1 MTYGISDTKKMKK
14 IYLVALIAIGSF
26 STLSAQTTP
35 EKAPE
40 KTTELNEVAIIK
52 TKKAIEQKA
61 DRTIFDFAGQAS
73 LNTGSVLEG
82 IKKLPGLIAS
92 DIAGMMYQGKQLDV
106 FMDGRPLNISTTELN
121 AFLEGMPA
129 NAIEKIEIITQ
140 PGAEFPAT
148 SGGAILNIITNKNAK
163 NYLSATY
170 TNSTSFTSYN
180 DVRWRMN
187 NSLLLSA
194 KNKYFGWQLN
204 VGQNYRESAIWTS
217 LEKEENGMTSLL
229 SRTDADRIGRNNFIK
244 SALTFDIGKDRLL
257 LNYDL
262 TQNNNDSYTLGNGPG
277 FTTNDASVSKG
288 LRQDAV
294 VTYQKKFENTAKKL
308 EFKFNYNNN
317 TNDFELSPIG
327 NPTSTLDNSSNQNL
341 YNFKFDYSQPIK
353 FSDEG
358 KLSFGSLYEELLFD
372 ASSKGVTNLDYKR
385 RTAASYLEV
394 QSKFDKVNFILGGRA
409 EDYNITGKTNTTEL
423 TAFKQFRFFPNAS
436 AQYNF
441 NNSIYFNVN
450 YNKKITLPSTSALNP
465 NNTNYQNP
473 NIDYSGNPNLQPTIF
488 DNYEV
493 KLSAYDYA
501 FISYN
506 ISSAK
511 NQVINRVTLNNDLV
525 VNSNENIPEIKIHNF
540 SVGMPIPYM
549 LFTKGLAETMKMNV
563 NPDTMNFLYVYAG
576 YQYHQIPNVDT
587 NGFWMFNFMSQIV
600 LPKQIKFV
608 ANYNYIIPRG
618 NYFYFI
624 AVKPFRNALD
634 LSFSK
639 KFMKDQLTL
648 SIYADDVLNSNESA
662 FNSYQTPL
670 LISNKMDTRK
680 FGFSLNYKIPT
691 KNKLAKENPN
701 LLNKDKKEDNGILN
715 Q

>member
-1 MTYGISDTKKMKK
+1 MKN
-14 IYLVALIAIGSF
+14 LHLAALLLLGTITTI
-26 STLSAQTTP
+26 SAQNVP
-35 EKAPE
+35 EKTVE

-52 TKKAIEQKA
+52 TKKAVEQKA
-61 DRTIFDFAGQAS
+61 DRTIFNFADQPS

-106 FMDGRPLNISTTELN
+106 FMDGRPLNISTNELN

-129 NAIEKIEIITQ
+129 NAIERIEIITQ

-170 TNSTSFTSYN
+170 TNSTSFTNYS
-180 DVRWRMN
+180 DLRWRLN

-217 LEKEENGMTSLL
+217 LEKEENNATTLL
-229 SRTDADRIGRNNFIK
+229 SKTNADRVGRNNYIK

-257 LNYDL
+257 LNYDI

-277 FTTNDASVSKG
+277 FSTNDASVSTG
-288 LRQDAV
+288 IRQDAV
-294 VTYQKKFENTAKKL
+294 VTYQKKFDNVAKKL
-308 EFKFNYNNN
+308 EFKFNYNSNN
-317 TNDFELSPIG
+317 NDFELSPRM
-327 NPTSTLDNSSNQNL
+327 NNNLTLENASNQQL
-341 YNFKFDYSQPIK
+341 YNFKFDYSQPLK

-372 ASSKGVTNLDYKR
+372 AQSKGVQNLDYKR
-385 RTAASYLEV
+385 RTAASYIEL
-394 QSKFDKVNFILGGRA
+394 QSKFDKMNFIVGGRA
-409 EDYNITGKTNTTEL
+409 ENYNITGNTDTAEL

-441 NNSIYFNVN
+441 NQSIYFNVN

-493 KLSAYDYA
+493 KLSAFDYA
-501 FISYN
+501 FVSYN
-506 ISSAK
+506 ISAAK
-511 NQVINRVTLNNDLV
+511 NQVITRVSLENDV
-525 VNSNENIPEIKIHNF
+525 VINSNENIPEIKIHNF

-549 LFTKGLAETMKMNV
+549 LFTKGLTETMKMNV

-587 NGFWMFNFMSQIV
+587 KGFWMFNLMSQIV
-600 LPKQIKFV
+600 LPEKIKFV
-608 ANYNYIIPRG
+608 ANYNYIIPKG

-634 LSFSK
+634 LTFSR
-639 KFMKDQLTL
+639 KFLNDQLTL
-648 SIYADDVLNSNESA
+648 SIYADDVLNSNQNA
-662 FNSYQTPL
+662 FNSYETPL
-670 LISNKMDTRK
+670 LISNKMDSRK

-701 LLNKDKKEDNGILN
+701 LLNKEKKEEGGILN
-715 Q
+715 P

>member
-1 MTYGISDTKKMKK
+1 M
-14 IYLVALIAIGSF
+14 LIGSIC
-26 STLSAQTTP
+26 TISAQNET
-35 EKAPE
+35 EKSTE

-61 DRTIFDFAGQAS
+61 DRTIFNFEDQPS

-82 IKKLPGLIAS
+82 LKKLPGLIAS
-92 DIAGMMYQGKQLDV
+92 DIAGMMYQGKQLSV
-106 FMDGRPLNISTTELN
+106 FMDGRPLNISTNELN

-170 TNSTSFTSYN
+170 TNSTSFTSYE

-194 KNKYFGWQLN
+194 KNRYFGWQLN
-204 VGQNYRESAIWTS
+204 LGQNYRENATWTT
-217 LEKEENGMTSLL
+217 LEKQENNNTTLL
-229 SRTDADRIGRNNFIK
+229 SRTDADRVGRNNFIK

-277 FTTNDASVSKG
+277 FNTNDASVTLG

-294 VTYQKKFENTAKKL
+294 VTYQKKFANPAKKL
-308 EFKFNYNNN
+308 EFKFNYNSND
-317 TNDFELSPIG
+317 NDFEQSAIANNKL
-327 NPTSTLDNSSNQNL
+327 TLDNSSNQSL
-341 YNFKFDYSQPIK
+341 YNFKFDYSQPLI

-358 KLSFGSLYEELLFD
+358 KISLGSLYEELLFD
-372 ASSKGVTNLDYKR
+372 AESKGVRNLDYKR
-385 RTAASYLEV
+385 RTAASYIEL
-394 QSKFDKVNFILGGRA
+394 QSKFDKMNFIVGGRA
-409 EDYNITGKTNTTEL
+409 EDYDITGKTDKANL

-441 NNSIYFNVN
+441 NKMMFFNLN

-493 KLSAYDYA
+493 KLSAMDYA

-506 ISSAK
+506 MSSAK
-511 NQVINRVTLNNDLV
+511 NQVITRVTLNNDV
-525 VNSNENIPEIKIHNF
+525 MINSNENIPEIKIHNF

-549 LFTKGLAETMKMNV
+549 LFSKGLAETMKMNV
-563 NPDTMNFLYVYAG
+563 NPDTMNFLYFYAG

-587 NGFWMFNFMSQIV
+587 NGFWMFNLMSQIV
-600 LPKQIKFV
+600 LPQKIKFV
-608 ANYNYIIPRG
+608 ANYNYIIPNG

-624 AVKPFRNALD
+624 AVKPFRNALN
-634 LSFSK
+634 LTFTK
-639 KFMKDQLTL
+639 KFLKDRLTV
-648 SIYADDVLNSNESA
+648 SIYGDDVFNSNINA

-670 LISNKMDTRK
+670 LITNKVDSRK

-691 KNKLAKENPN
+691 KNKLAKENSN
-701 LLNKDKKEDNGILN
+701 LLINDKKEEGGILTP
-715 Q
+715 

>member
-1 MTYGISDTKKMKK
+1 MKNLHLAALLLLGS
-14 IYLVALIAIGSF
+14 IYTI
-26 STLSAQTTP
+26 SAQNAP
-35 EKAPE
+35 EKTVE

-52 TKKAIEQKA
+52 TKKAVEQKA
-61 DRTIFDFAGQAS
+61 DRTIFNFADQPS

-106 FMDGRPLNISTTELN
+106 FMDGRPLNISTNELN

-129 NAIEKIEIITQ
+129 NAIERIEIITQ

-170 TNSTSFTSYN
+170 TNSTSFTNYS
-180 DVRWRMN
+180 DLRWRLN

-217 LEKEENGMTSLL
+217 LEKEENNATTLL
-229 SRTDADRIGRNNFIK
+229 SKTNADRVGRNNYIK

-257 LNYDL
+257 LNYDI

-277 FTTNDASVSKG
+277 FSTNDASVSTG
-288 LRQDAV
+288 IRQDAV
-294 VTYQKKFENTAKKL
+294 VTYQKKFDNVAKKL
-308 EFKFNYNNN
+308 EFKFNYNSNN
-317 TNDFELSPIG
+317 NDFELSPRMNNNVTLG
-327 NPTSTLDNSSNQNL
+327 NASNQQL
-341 YNFKFDYSQPIK
+341 YNFKFDYSQPLK

-372 ASSKGVTNLDYKR
+372 AQSKGVQNLDYKR
-385 RTAASYLEV
+385 RTAASYLEL
-394 QSKFDKVNFILGGRA
+394 QSKFDKMNFIVGGRA
-409 EDYNITGKTNTTEL
+409 EDYNITGNTDTAEL

-441 NNSIYFNVN
+441 NQSIYFNVN

-493 KLSAYDYA
+493 KLSAFDYA
-501 FISYN
+501 FVSYN
-506 ISSAK
+506 ISAAK
-511 NQVINRVTLNNDLV
+511 NQVITRVSLENDV
-525 VNSNENIPEIKIHNF
+525 VINSNENIPEIKIHNF

-549 LFTKGLAETMKMNV
+549 LFTKGLTETMKMNV

-587 NGFWMFNFMSQIV
+587 KGFWMFNLMSQIV
-600 LPKQIKFV
+600 LPEKIKFV
-608 ANYNYIIPRG
+608 ANYNYIIPKG

-634 LSFSK
+634 LTFSR
-639 KFMKDQLTL
+639 KFLNDQLTL
-648 SIYADDVLNSNESA
+648 SIYADDVLNSNQNA
-662 FNSYQTPL
+662 FNSYETPL
-670 LISNKMDTRK
+670 LISNKMDSRK

-701 LLNKDKKEDNGILN
+701 LLNKDKKEEGGILN
-715 Q
+715 P